1 VRDPDVTPVGF
12 AATDGPAA
20 LVRHRRNPLWLALC
34 VLLAGAGLAGILA
47 FVLSMT
53 STDVDDDAVAHGQVA
68 ALDGPLA
75 ESVRYASPE
84 GGDFTVW
91 LKTDGIG
98 NSVTRETIVAATNCE
113 AVFANGSAKRFR
125 GAIQGSNVTLGN
137 RSTVG
142 TFKAPAGT
150 MNVSCHQERFG
161 RRRGHDRLR
170 EQRPFL
176 VARGK
181 PPGDLL
187 GWIGLFG
194 GIGLLI
200 LAVVPGSRWL
210 RGALRP
216 V

>member
-1 VRDPDVTPVGF
+1 
-12 AATDGPAA
+12 
-20 LVRHRRNPLWLALC
+20 
-34 VLLAGAGLAGILA
+34 
-47 FVLSMT
+47 MT
-53 STDVDDDAVAHGQVA
+53 STDIDGDAVAHGQVA
-68 ALDGPLA
+68 ALDGPRT
-75 ESVRYASPE
+75 ESVRYANPH

-91 LKTDGIG
+91 LKTEGIR

-113 AVFANGSAKRFR
+113 AVFANGSGTRFR
-125 GAIQGSNVTLGN
+125 GARQGSNVTLGN

-142 TFKAPAGT
+142 TFRAPAGT
-150 MNVSCHQERFG
+150 MNVSCHQEPFG

-194 GIGLLI
+194 GIGALA
-200 LAVVPGSRWL
+200 LAVLPGSRWL